1 MNYIR
6 KEYIFIM
13 TDIHSSAALSHYLES
28 PLYSFAPLDIH
39 KTPVYLSTY
48 KANILLF
55 VNVASQ

>member
-1 MNYIR
+1 
-6 KEYIFIM
+6 M
-13 TDIHSSAALSHYLES
+13 TDTNPSSILSHYLES

-48 KANILLF
+48 KANILLL